1 MSVTGEAARD
11 TARSGADVV
20 KATELLAPEFAERA
34 AEGERLGQ
42 LPADLFTKAQD
53 AGLIDLMLPRALGGL
68 ELDPLTV
75 VEVIS
80 TISAADGSAGFTILT
95 LNATCYVAWLAE
107 DAARTVLAGEPR
119 AVATVFTPR
128 GSAVP
133 QDDGSLLVT
142 GRWPFN
148 TGCRNASWFCNGVMV
163 LDGDKP
169 AVVPPGRPD
178 WRLVFAPREQCGI
191 LDTWDV
197 AGLKGTG
204 SNDTVMERVRVT
216 PEFTAN
222 PIFEPPRHDGPLYRW
237 SFFALMGVQFAGFP
251 LGIARRALDEFVALA
266 PKKSRGSKPLAQEQS
281 VQLAVARCEADLRSA
296 KAFVTDVMGTAW
308 ERTLRGD
315 EMSMDDRVAVR
326 LATGRAIRAGVE
338 VVDTVFRLAGGGALY
353 GSSPLQRCWRDI
365 NAGSHHG
372 YFSEYHET
380 RVGRALLGVPVPDP
394 WMM

>member
-1 MSVTGEAARD
+1 MSVTD
-11 TARSGADVV
+11 RSVQESVRGAVDVV
-20 KATELLAPEFAERA
+20 KAADLLAPEIAERA
-34 AEGERLGQ
+34 AEGERLGC
-42 LPADLFTKAQD
+42 LPPDLFAKLQD
-53 AGLIDLMLPRALGGL
+53 AGLIDLMLPKALGGL
-68 ELDPLTV
+68 ELDPQTV
-75 VEVIS
+75 IDVIS
-80 TISAADGSAGFTILT
+80 TVARADGSAGFTVLT
-95 LNATCYVAWLAE
+95 LNATFYVAWLQE
-107 DAARTVLAGEPR
+107 EAARTVLAGEPR

-128 GSAVP
+128 GTAVP
-133 QDDGSLLVT
+133 QDDGSLVVN

-163 LDGDKP
+163 MDGDKP
-169 AVVPPGRPD
+169 ALVPPGRPD
-178 WRLVFAPREQCGI
+178 WRLVFAPREQCEI

-204 SNDTVMERVRVT
+204 SNDTAMTQVRVA

-222 PIFEPPRHDGPLYRW
+222 PIFAKAHHDGPMFRW

-251 LGIARRALDEFVALA
+251 LGIARRALDEFVTMA
-266 PKKSRGSKPLAQEQS
+266 PTKSRGSKPLAQEQS
-281 VQLAVARCEADLRSA
+281 VQLTVARCEADLRSA
-296 KAFVTDVMGTAW
+296 KAFVADVIGTAW
-308 ERTLRGD
+308 QRTLAGD
-315 EMSMDDRVAVR
+315 EMTMDDRVAVR

-338 VVDTVFRLAGGGALY
+338 VVDTVFRLAGGAALY
-353 GSSPLQRCWRDI
+353 NRSPLQRCWRDL

>member
-1 MSVTGEAARD
+1 MSVTDQVLRDTPPSAADVLEAA
-11 TARSGADVV
+11 
-20 KATELLAPEFAERA
+20 ELLAPEIADRA
-34 AEGERLGQ
+34 SEGERLGQ
-42 LPADLFTKAQD
+42 LPDDLFTKLQD
-53 AGLIDLMLPRALGGL
+53 AGLVDLMLPKALGGL

-75 VEVIS
+75 VEVI
-80 TISAADGSAGFTILT
+80 TAISRADGSAGFTLLT
-95 LNATCYVAWLAE
+95 LNATCYVAWLA
-107 DAARTVLAGEPR
+107 DDVARTVLAGEPR
-119 AVATVFTPR
+119 AVATVFAPR
-128 GSAVP
+128 GNAVP
-133 QDDGSLLVT
+133 QADGSLLVT

-163 LDGDKP
+163 MDGDKP

-178 WRLVFAPREQCGI
+178 WRLVFAPREQCEI
-191 LDTWDV
+191 LDTWHV

-204 SNDTVMERVRVT
+204 SNDTAMNGVRVP

-222 PIFEPPRHDGPLYRW
+222 PIFERPRHEGPLYRW

-251 LGIARRALDEFVALA
+251 LGIARRALDEFIALA
-266 PKKSRGSKPLAQEQS
+266 PTKSRGSKPLAQEQS
-281 VQLAVARCEADLRSA
+281 VQLSIARCEGELRSA
-296 KAFVTDVMGTAW
+296 KAFVEDAMGTAW
-308 ERTLRGD
+308 ERTTAGE
-315 EMSMDDRVAVR
+315 EMTMDDRVAVR

-353 GSSPLQRCWRDI
+353 DRSPLQRCWRDI

-380 RVGRALLGVPVPDP
+380 RVGRALFGVPVPDP